1 MAIQPNAQPLSKAMQ
16 RLNDPSVAVV
26 QDIQQRNRD
35 ELQRKMKSI
44 TDAMLKEYQESTEK
58 LNLSFQTKESTY
70 KQLAER
76 FEEISKTTLKK
87 YDATALEKRN
97 IDKAIAQF
105 YETCRLIPLGPTM
118 QSIYDTSK
126 KFIQSKKQLSRLEL
140 QREIESSTEA
150 MQKKQTFRWKSTN
163 SHLNN

>member
-76 FEEISKTTLKK
+76 FEEISKTTLK
-87 YDATALEKRN
+87 N
-97 IDKAIAQF
+97 
-105 YETCRLIPLGPTM
+105 TM
-118 QSIYDTSK
+118 QQHLRS
-126 KFIQSKKQLSRLEL
+126 
-140 QREIESSTEA
+140 EI
-150 MQKKQTFRWKSTN
+150 
-163 SHLNN
+163 